1 MQRSSQGFALPDIL
15 IISFI
20 VLIVLSSLMSFT
32 SLAFRG
38 VHKDYYQ
45 TLAEEAAEA
54 GTAYATSC
62 LWRSGKSQTWG
73 SNRSRPDLSPAT
85 DCTGTVRHPGNA
97 YVYQAP
103 GIRTRFTVPN
113 LDFAADYAVQITAV
127 GHTEVLRRDGSIS
140 ATYTSVIKKTIT
152 WLADLNATQSA
163 SGSYRTCAILSG
175 QVWCW
180 GYGSYGQLG
189 NGKYRGGPGGNDIQR
204 PDPHYD
210 SNVPVRVKREPGG
223 LLDKRVVKIF
233 TAQHHSCALTAEGEM
248 YCWGRNEYGQLGTGN
263 VADVADAATPQR
275 VLGLLQHKR
284 ISDIGGTGDTS
295 CAIAEG
301 KIYCWG
307 RNDRGTAGVGSN
319 DPKITTPRKLTTTG
333 TATKLATDGTRSLT
347 MCAIISGKAWCWG
360 HNRSGAVGDGTNKN
374 RHSPTKVDDSGALRG
389 KTVTD
394 ISQDGYSWGRPEQQ
408 GEHVCAVASGK
419 VYCWGNNAQGQ
430 SGRNTTKAN
439 PSDNST
445 GKYLLRPQPIET
457 GSELHGKTITEVHAG
472 VFHTCAL
479 ADGEV
484 YCWGSR
490 LHGRLGD
497 GNIKNDHKHTPLRVA
512 GELKHKTVRRISAGA
527 NRGCALISDGRT
539 FCWGRNSEGQI
550 GDGTLI
556 DRALPTEAL
565 FLRPVANQ
573 YIY

>member
-1 MQRSSQGFALPDIL
+1 MRHKTLGFALPDIL
-15 IISFI
+15 IISLI
-20 VLIVLSSLMSFT
+20 VLIVLSSLASFT

-38 VHKDYYQ
+38 IHKDYYQ

-85 DCTGTVRHPGNA
+85 DCNGTVRHAGNT

-103 GIRTRFTVPN
+103 GIRTRFIVPN
-113 LDFAADYAVQITAV
+113 LDFAVDYAVQITAI
-127 GHTEVLRRDGSIS
+127 GYTEVLRQDGSVS

-163 SGSYRTCAILSG
+163 SGSFRTCAILSG

-204 PDPHYD
+204 PDPNYD
-210 SNVPVRVKREPGG
+210 STIPVKVKREPGG
-223 LLDKRVVKIF
+223 LLDKKVVKIF
-233 TAQHHSCALTAEGEM
+233 TAQHHSCALTSEGEM
-248 YCWGRNEYGQLGTGN
+248 YCWGRNEYGQLGTHN
-263 VADVADAATPQR
+263 LADAATPQR
-275 VLGLLQHKR
+275 VLGLLHHKR

-307 RNDRGTAGVGSN
+307 RNDKGTAGVGSN
-319 DPKITTPRKLTTTG
+319 EPKITAPRKLATVG
-333 TATKLATDGTRSLT
+333 TATKLATNGTRSFT

-360 HNRSGAVGDGTNKN
+360 HNRSGAVGDRTRSN
-374 RHSPTKVDDSGALRG
+374 RHSPTKVYDGNELRG
-389 KTVTD
+389 KIVTD
-394 ISQDGYSWGRPEQQ
+394 ISQDGYSWGSPEKQ

-419 VYCWGNNAQGQ
+419 VYCWGNNARGQ
-430 SGRNTTKAN
+430 SGRNTTT
-439 PSDNST
+439 ST
-445 GKYLLRPQPIET
+445 GKYLTEPQPIET
-457 GSELHGKTITEVHAG
+457 ETEIRRKTITEVHAG

-479 ADGEV
+479 ADSEV

-490 LHGRLGD
+490 LHGQLGD
-497 GNIKNDHKHTPLRVA
+497 GNKKDDYNHTPSRVM
-512 GELKHKTVRRISAGA
+512 GELENKTVHRISAGA

-550 GDGTLI
+550 GDGTTI